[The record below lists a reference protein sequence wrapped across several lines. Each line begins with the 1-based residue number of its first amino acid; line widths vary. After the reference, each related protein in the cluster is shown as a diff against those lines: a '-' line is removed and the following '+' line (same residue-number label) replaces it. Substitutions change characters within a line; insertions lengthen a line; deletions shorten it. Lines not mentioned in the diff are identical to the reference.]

1 MESTLSVR
9 EAAERLGVS
18 KDTIRRRI
26 KSGDLAAVQ
35 EATAQG
41 FEWRIALN
49 DECAAEV
56 GSTAAQLGSAAAQ
69 SGSNDAQV
77 CSTAAEVGSQA
88 DPQPSEPDDGL
99 EKALELVE
107 KLQQDYAAIHKE
119 NLELAARCGYL
130 QAKLEAS
137 ERQVL
142 ALSAPTETRE
152 GGNPTPWWRRLLR
165 MEPA

>member
-1 MESTLSVR
+1 MEGTLSVR

-41 FEWRIALN
+41 FEWRVTLN
-49 DECAAEV
+49 GKRAAELRSEAAQLGNDHAQL
-56 GSTAAQLGSAAAQ
+56 GSTAAK
-69 SGSNDAQV
+69 
-77 CSTAAEVGSQA
+77 VGS
-88 DPQPSEPDDGL
+88 DTNPTLSNSDERL

-107 KLQQDYAAIHKE
+107 KVQQDYTTIHKE

-130 QAKLEAS
+130 QARLEAS

-142 ALSAPTETRE
+142 ALTAPQEPERTSI
-152 GGNPTPWWRRLLR
+152 PWWRRLLG